1 MFKAVKPI
9 IDPTAGELVVSWE
22 QYHGLIEYLALL
34 IHDRG
39 CPFDQVVALSRGGLR
54 LGDVLSR
61 LFNRPLVVMA
71 ASSYGGTNGREP
83 GCARVGQN
91 LAYTCPRLG
100 PHLLLVDDLA
110 DRGATLAAA
119 TTWLRRSINPDS
131 LTTAVLW
138 LKRHSTMRPDIW
150 AMELPASPW
159 ILQPFERYEQ
169 LTPAALLHAVDH
181 RVAGVNGLRR
191 HGIVPFL

>member
-1 MFKAVKPI
+1 MKPF

-22 QYHGLIEYLALL
+22 QYHALIEHLALL

-54 LGDVLSR
+54 VGDVISR

-71 ASSYGGTNGREP
+71 ASSYGGANGREQSSV
-83 GCARVGQN
+83 RVGQS
-91 LAYTCPRLG
+91 LAHTCPRLG
-100 PHLLLVDDLA
+100 VHLLLVDDLA
-110 DRGATLAAA
+110 DRGSTLAAA
-119 TTWLRRSINPDS
+119 TTWLRRSIKPDS

-138 LKRHSTMRPDIW
+138 LKRHSALRPHIW

-169 LTPAALLHAVDH
+169 LTPAGLL
-181 RVAGVNGLRR
+181 RQTAGSSA
-191 HGIVPFL
+191 

>member
-1 MFKAVKPI
+1 MLNTVKPFV
-9 IDPTAGELVVSWE
+9 DPTAGELVVSWD
-22 QYHGLIEYLALL
+22 QYHALIEHLALL

-54 LGDVLSR
+54 VGDTLSR
-61 LFNRPLVVMA
+61 LFDRPLVVMA
-71 ASSYGGTNGREP
+71 ASSYGDANSREQ
-83 GCARVGQN
+83 GCVQVGQS
-91 LAYTCPRLG
+91 LAHTCGRLG

-110 DRGATLAAA
+110 DSGATLSAA
-119 TTWLRRSINPDS
+119 TTWLGQSIHPDS

-138 LKRHSTMRPDIW
+138 LKGHSAVRPHIW

-169 LTPAALLHAVDH
+169 LTPATLLQQTT
-181 RVAGVNGLRR
+181 GSPG
-191 HGIVPFL
+191 